1 MFSIKNSHT
10 IFFPKRK
17 FISLMPSLCGNSWW
31 KLYIFCALLCVL
43 ASHFFWKH
51 EIFSYIRWYKNHSS
65 IYPLSYDF
73 ISKEKRF
80 ILDHRWQIQK
90 FPGQKK
96 TPQFAYKNVTWSWFP
111 IEEETQIFTFLL
123 WNSYMLFD
131 RKSTSDRLYW
141 PLNAVQS
148 RFWSVLVDSPCSLRY
163 ICLFQD

>member
-1 MFSIKNSHT
+1 METVYILCT
-10 IFFPKRK
+10 
-17 FISLMPSLCGNSWW
+17 SLCSCITFFLKTWNFQ
-31 KLYIFCALLCVL
+31 LYSL
-43 ASHFFWKH
+43 
-51 EIFSYIRWYKNHSS
+51 
-65 IYPLSYDF
+65 
-73 ISKEKRF
+73 
-80 ILDHRWQIQK
+80 IQK
-90 FPGQKK
+90 SFFNLSVVIRFHFKGKTIYFRSSMADPKISWTKK